1 MSRIVLS
8 SMDQYA
14 QECGK
19 LSKQK
24 DELSLKSAKLKKERD
39 ELQERWERERY

>member
-1 MSRIVLS
+1 
-8 SMDQYA
+8 MDQYA